1 MILVL
6 ISWIIIFYCFFS
18 FGIAFSDFLKL
29 KTENAVLIVFTGM
42 VAQLIFLTTAAFFIN
57 LGFIIFAVNLII
69 SMLFH
74 FYFIRD
80 FKLNWNSIIND
91 FRQFSIVS
99 KLTFFVILI
108 SSAFKCA
115 QIPFILDN
123 ESYYIQTIKWLND
136 YGFVKGLANLNIAF
150 GQTSGWHILQSGFNF
165 NFISN
170 RFNDLNGFIL
180 VVCAFYLL
188 SIFNLDYK
196 KNKTFHWS
204 IFILVFNVLTFQ
216 FINSPS
222 PDLPVFLI
230 GQLIF
235 IYFLKNEITKNEI
248 KIIILLF
255 LFLCFAKI
263 TIAPFGLLIFYLI
276 YNDKKQILFFLLS
289 GSVFGILWIL
299 KNTILTG
306 FPFYSLS
313 FFPYECDWIVPKKLM
328 ENINYMIQ
336 NHEFLGIDNFQNFT
350 IFEKFKIW
358 LSFGGI
364 NGIFNKGI
372 IILFIIIPFLKI
384 FRKNL
389 EFSILYVFI
398 LIHFITVYFLSPQFR
413 FFLIDFI
420 FLASVFLAEII
431 QFLKLTF
438 KQVEIILISSAIL
451 PVFFIYIIDLKSLTE
466 NKYNQKTDKLSW
478 QQIYLP
484 EKNSKFYTFTFEKIK
499 IGNLVF
505 NSPKNNVFIYATGDG
520 NLPCVNKNQ
529 VEYYKKKLHIVPQMR
544 TKNLKDGFYSK
555 KIKP

>member
-6 ISWIIIFYCFFS
+6 ISWIIILYCFFS
-18 FGIAFSDFLKL
+18 FGIGFSEFLKL

-42 VAQLIFLTTAAFFIN
+42 VAQLIFLTIAAFFIN
-57 LGFIIFAVNLII
+57 LGFTIFAINLII
-69 SMLFH
+69 SMLLH
-74 FYFIRD
+74 FYFIKN
-80 FKLNWNSIIND
+80 FKLNLNIIIHD
-91 FRQFSIVS
+91 FRQFSNVS
-99 KLTFFVILI
+99 KLIFFIILI

-188 SIFNLDYK
+188 SIFNLEYK

-289 GSVFGILWIL
+289 GLVFGILWIL
-299 KNTILTG
+299 KNTILNG

-313 FFPYECDWIVPKKLM
+313 FLSYKCDWIVPEKLM
-328 ENINYMIQ
+328 ESLNFMIQ
-336 NHEFLGIDNFQNFT
+336 NHEFIGINNFQNLT

-372 IILFIIIPFLKI
+372 IMLFFIIPFLKI
-384 FRKNL
+384 FRKNMKL
-389 EFSILYVFI
+389 RVLYVFI

-420 FLASVFLAEII
+420 FLASVTLAQII
-431 QFLKLTF
+431 HFLKLTL

-451 PVFFIYIIDLKSLTE
+451 PVFFIYLIDLNSLTE
-466 NKYNQKTDKLSW
+466 NKFNQETDKLSW

-484 EKNSKFYTFTFEKIK
+484 EKNSKFHDFTFKKIK

-505 NSPKNNVFIYATGDG
+505 NSPENNVFIYATGDG

-529 VEYYKKKLHIVPQMR
+529 VEYYKKKLHIMPQMR